1 MSEGLTDTQI
11 LDGVIAELKWHV
23 QYMQPLS
30 PLAAREWLDEIHKDR
45 YPLRL
50 AHGMLQS
57 PYKKGGPYDGDVY
70 WMGDDGFHVKQTE
83 RRGDDDE
90 CKHQT
95 S

>member
-45 YPLRL
+45 YPLRRVDDSYTNGTSFSDKTVGDFYRTPGPW
-50 AHGMLQS
+50 AAVS
-57 PYKKGGPYDGDVY
+57 YKKGGPDV
-70 WMGDDGFHVKQTE
+70 TP
-83 RRGDDDE
+83 
-90 CKHQT
+90 
-95 S
+95 